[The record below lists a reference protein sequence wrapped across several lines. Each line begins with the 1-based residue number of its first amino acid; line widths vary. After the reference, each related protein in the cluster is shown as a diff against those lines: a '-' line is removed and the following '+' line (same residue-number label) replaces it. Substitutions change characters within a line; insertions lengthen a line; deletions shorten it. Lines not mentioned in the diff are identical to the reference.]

1 MDISK
6 MLRTVK
12 LAGAEPRAGVSVP
25 NAIENIQKRKDY
37 NNYSIDKQ
45 SNGEAAVPFEE
56 WDGKK

>member
-6 MLRTVK
+6 MLQTVK
-12 LAGAEPRAGVSVP
+12 LSGAKPRAGVSVP

-37 NNYSIDKQ
+37 TNYAIDKQ